1 MKKILMLLLGTML
14 VLSMAGVVSAE
25 SDPVT
30 FTDADFPAGTD
41 SKTAQVTVTLTLL
54 ESYEVT
60 IPANVA
66 LEEHSNNGIPM
77 YSGSNWLNATVHL
90 MKPGTGLVVNIT
102 GTYADGDNLQKLW
115 NLTSGSGD
123 VAQYII
129 GYTTSPS
136 DHIEIG
142 SNTQISAGSQVIGI
156 ADAGKKAE
164 LCMHYKLVTPLSQLT
179 TETYTDTLT
188 FGVYVVPKSAVA
200 PMDSNFLKAI

>member
-30 FTDADFPAGTD
+30 FNETHFPAGTD
-41 SKTAQVTVTLTLL
+41 RQTAQVTVTLTLL

-66 LEEHSNNGIPM
+66 LEEHSDNGIPM
-77 YSGSNWLNATVHL
+77 YSGNNWLNATVHL

-102 GTYADGDNLQKLW
+102 GDYADGQNLKKLW
-115 NLTSGSGD
+115 NLTSESGD

-129 GYTTSPS
+129 GYSTSPS
-136 DHIEIG
+136 DHIDIG
-142 SNTQISAGSQVIGI
+142 SNTQISDGSQVIGI

-188 FGVYVVPKSAVA
+188 FSVYVVPDTAIE
-200 PMDSNFLKAI
+200 PMDSKFLKAI